1 MIYIIY
7 IHTYNTRMYIICM
20 YVLYACILYIIY
32 IYIYM
37 YTCSNLNMTFTGRF
51 MEYKYIM

>member
-1 MIYIIY
+1 
-7 IHTYNTRMYIICM
+7 MYIICM

>member
-1 MIYIIY
+1 
-7 IHTYNTRMYIICM
+7 MYIMCM

-32 IYIYM
+32 IYM
-37 YTCSNLNMTFTGRF
+37 STCSNLNMTFTGRF